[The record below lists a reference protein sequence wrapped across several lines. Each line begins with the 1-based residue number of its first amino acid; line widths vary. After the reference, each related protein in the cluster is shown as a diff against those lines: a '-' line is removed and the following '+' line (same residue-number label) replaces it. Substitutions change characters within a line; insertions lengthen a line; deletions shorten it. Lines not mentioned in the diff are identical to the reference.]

1 MDKAIRKSFIILCL
15 SASLCGAQTEQEL
28 FVRGNKAYEQNQ
40 WGEALRSY
48 EAISKKGCAVWYN
61 MGNCFYKKGNGSQAI
76 ICWKRAMPGASVDEQ
91 LNIAKN
97 LRSAYEKLGYKKD
110 GPVYTLFEQ
119 WAYRLPLLPLQLF
132 FLLCWYALWIIP
144 LVDFR
149 GRFFLLYGA
158 LLGLCFMMVL
168 IGNILRTH
176 YYLYAHTRGQV
187 VKEQVH
193 LFAGPHEQYHEVGTV
208 ALTDEVRIDEKR
220 AGWYKVARGNQYGW
234 ISSAAVEPI

>member
-15 SASLCGAQTEQEL
+15 SASLCGAQPEQEL

-48 EAISKKGCAVWYN
+48 EEISKKGCAVWYN

-144 LVDFR
+144 LVFHR
-149 GRFFLLYGA
+149 SVIHRLMQRFPPRDTAHEA
-158 LLGLCFMMVL
+158 LQKDALAPSPPVL
-168 IGNILRTH
+168 V
-176 YYLYAHTRGQV
+176 YAHTNNNGYAKYSQ
-187 VKEQVH
+187 
-193 LFAGPHEQYHEVGTV
+193 
-208 ALTDEVRIDEKR
+208 
-220 AGWYKVARGNQYGW
+220 
-234 ISSAAVEPI
+234 SAPS